1 MSRKMVKESFHKGLG
16 KDRLKK
22 FILHREKEEKKQ
34 KIAANFAAIE
44 KEKMFRQSF
53 CASTKEIEMPALRA
67 KQSGSERRGFR
78 AKNPNNEKGPS
89 HTTETLVRV
98 TGLEPAQPCDH

>member
-1 MSRKMVKESFHKGLG
+1 MVKESFHKGLG

-22 FILHREKEEKKQ
+22 FILHREKEEKEQ

-53 CASTKEIEMPALRA
+53 CASTEEIEMPALRA
-67 KQSGSERRGFR
+67 KQSGSERARFPGKKSKQR
-78 AKNPNNEKGPS
+78 KRP
-89 HTTETLVRV
+89 
-98 TGLEPAQPCDH
+98 QPYD

>member
-16 KDRLKK
+16 KDRLKNSYCTGK
-22 FILHREKEEKKQ
+22 KEEKEQ

-53 CASTKEIEMPALRA
+53 CASTKEIEMPALHA
-67 KQSGSERRGFR
+67 KQSGSERARFPG
-78 AKNPNNEKGPS
+78 KKSE
-89 HTTETLVRV
+89 
-98 TGLEPAQPCDH
+98 Q